1 MNKYFPVYAAILGVL
16 ALFLFLSP
24 IISKF
29 ISADT
34 QITQIEL
41 LKNNDF
47 ASETLNSEVW
57 IKKTNNVL
65 NSVKTSSTLRIENKA
80 LESSAASYTLL
91 SQKVQLRHDKSY
103 LLKIHYTW
111 SGYQPSSIFY
121 AGVQKNGPASP
132 SALVYPLASG
142 SDEISREEYFNINES
157 FKDTYFYVF
166 LSGPGAVNISELS
179 LYEIPKNEEYSSD
192 VSVGNLLPFEVDQA
206 FKQTPTPTSTVSS
219 TTIATAAPSST
230 PAPQTTVS
238 PSASPSPTIST
249 NIQTSS
255 SGKVTF
261 YPGWNALGLEDNLS
275 SDIFSSVN
283 LDAYQMLGGKWLKSS
298 NSQAV
303 FMKKAGILVY
313 SSNKD
318 KKSVTPAKTE
328 SQSSL
333 VPSLGWN
340 LLYNSSDNEVSDD
353 EFSFSDGKTLAKPYQ
368 LKSLVN
374 DSKASSDVYLVS
386 SDQSGVSLHKISFPE
401 EAIPAKTVFWFYLF
415 KL

>member
-47 ASETLNSEVW
+47 ASETLNSGVW

-65 NSVKTSSTLRIENKA
+65 NSVKTVSSTLRIENKN

-91 SQKVQLRHDKSY
+91 SQKVELRRDKSY
-103 LLKIHYTW
+103 LLKIRYLW
-111 SGYQPSSIFY
+111 SGYQPSSILY
-121 AGVQKNGPASP
+121 AGVQKNGAASP
-132 SALVYPLASG
+132 SALVYPLSSG

-179 LYEIPKNEEYSSD
+179 LYEVPKNEEYSSD

-206 FKQTPTPTSTVSS
+206 FKQTPTPTSTASS
-219 TTIATAAPSST
+219 TTIATATPSPST
-230 PAPQTTVS
+230 APQTTVS
-238 PSASPSPTIST
+238 PSASPMMSA
-249 NIQTSS
+249 NVQTGS
-255 SGKVTF
+255 SGKVDF
-261 YPGWNALGLEDNLS
+261 YPGWNAFGLEYNLS

-283 LDAYQMLGGKWLKSS
+283 LDAYQMLGGKWLRSS

-303 FMKKAGILVY
+303 FMNKAGMIVY

-333 VPSLGWN
+333 VPSPGWN
-340 LLYNSSDNEVSDD
+340 LLYNSFDKEIRDD

-368 LKSLVN
+368 LKNLVK
-374 DSKASSDVYLVS
+374 DKKASSDVYLVS